1 MDVTA
6 DQALAAAGA
15 DLKDPGAK
23 KRALEFLQEIL
34 ANGPV
39 NAKEAEEE
47 AEANGISERTLRRA
61 RMTLGIKVA
70 KDGYQGPWMWKLP

>member
-39 NAKEAEEE
+39 NAKEAE
-47 AEANGISERTLRRA
+47 ANGISERTLRRA